1 MYLSE
6 ILTVDILKL
15 DGEAALT
22 HAAQRMAEVACESAP
37 VFLDNR
43 FQGIFVPSLCW
54 DQLVSP
60 TAERLTV
67 KDCLVKEVGAYPV
80 ETPLTSICDNGCRY
94 LIGIDPTGRYA
105 GHVSMS
111 RLIKRIENNR
121 LGFPQ
126 GFTDSVLDALPVGVL
141 TVDETVR
148 VTFANQTARELLS
161 LEHVDFINKDV
172 RSILPNSKIEKT
184 MQGDQTR
191 LGSFTINDSIMITAH
206 CPIHH
211 NGRLCGAVAV
221 FQRMKKFE
229 AIAAELESM
238 KALAAELH
246 GIFEHSYDGIY
257 ITDGDGNTLRVNK
270 AYERITG
277 LRRND
282 LLHRNMKDIVADGL
296 ISESLTFKIREIGT
310 PMTITQKINGEKEI
324 LVSGVPIFTD
334 DGKLSRVINS
344 VRDMTELNQIRTQLE
359 KSKKLASRYEEEL
372 KELRSS
378 QTESLDFVSSSKA
391 MNATIELALRVAK
404 VDSTVLIEGE
414 SGVGKEVVANLVHRS
429 SPRSKTGSF
438 IKINCGAIPSE
449 LLESELF
456 GYEAGAFTG
465 ARKDG
470 KPGMFELAH
479 NGTLFLDEI
488 GTISNELQVK
498 LLRVIQF
505 SEIQPLGGVEPRKVN
520 IRLLAATSQNL
531 EKLMREKKFR
541 EDLYYRLKV
550 VPIRIPPLRERRD
563 DIFPLTLFYMDKFNQ
578 KYQMN
583 KRVSNTA
590 MEAMTQYDWPGNV
603 RELMNLIERLIVT
616 IEDETINVSDLP
628 ASLTECVIP
637 GQTLHTSY
645 DESLTAILDRLEREI
660 LVRAFKE
667 LGTTRKVGE
676 HLKISQS
683 AVMRKVKKHRLR
695 FKSGWRTRTEP
706 THS

>member
-15 DGEAALT
+15 DGETTLMAAS
-22 HAAQRMAEVACESAP
+22 QRMAEAACESAP
-37 VFLDNR
+37 VYWNSR

-54 DQLVSP
+54 DQLVS
-60 TAERLTV
+60 AISERLKV
-67 KDCLVKEVGAYPV
+67 KDCLVKETRTYPV
-80 ETPLTSICDNGCRY
+80 ETPLVTISDNDCRY
-94 LIGIDPTGRYA
+94 LIGTDPSGKYA

-111 RLIKRIENNR
+111 RLIRRVLKRSPN
-121 LGFPQ
+121 FPQ
-126 GFTDSVLDALPVGVL
+126 GFTGSVLDALPVGVL
-141 TVDETVR
+141 TIDETER

-161 LEHVDFINKDV
+161 LQHVDFINKDV

-184 MQGDQTR
+184 MQGDKTR
-191 LGSFTINDSIMITAH
+191 LGSFTINDSTMINAH
-206 CPIHH
+206 CPIRHD
-211 NGRLCGAVAV
+211 GRLCGAVAV

-229 AIAAELESM
+229 GIAAELESM

-277 LRRND
+277 LKRKD

-296 ISESLTFKIREIGT
+296 ISESLTFKIKDVGT

-324 LVSGVPIFTD
+324 LVSGVPIYTD
-334 DGKLSRVINS
+334 DGNLARVINS

-359 KSKKLASRYEEEL
+359 KSKQLASRYEEEL
-372 KELRSS
+372 KELRSNQAGS
-378 QTESLDFVSSSKA
+378 PDFVSNSKA

-414 SGVGKEVVANLVHRS
+414 SGVGKEIVANLIHRN

-505 SEIQPLGGVEPRKVN
+505 SEIQPLGGVELRKVN

-531 EKLMREKKFR
+531 EKLMKEKKFR

-550 VPIRIPPLRERRD
+550 VPIHVPPLRERRD
-563 DIFPLTLFYMDKFNQ
+563 DIFPLTFFYLDKFNR

-616 IEDETINVSDLP
+616 IEDDAISVSDLP
-628 ASLTECVIP
+628 ASLTECGIS
-637 GQTLHTSY
+637 GQTLHAPY
-645 DESLTAILDRLEREI
+645 NESLTATLDRLEREI
-660 LVRAFKE
+660 LVRAFRE
-667 LGTTRKVGE
+667 LGSTRKVGE
-676 HLKISQS
+676 QLKISQS
-683 AVMRKVKKHRLR
+683 AVMRKVKKHHLR
-695 FKSGWRTRTEP
+695 FKSGWRAGSEP
-706 THS
+706 RS